1 MRTEYLLCHYWEH
14 LTMVDRS
21 GQYYAAL
28 FKGYYRVTQGD
39 PTYPTILNMLADAV
53 IRHWVTVVT
62 GEEA

>member
-1 MRTEYLLCHYWEH
+1 
-14 LTMVDRS
+14 MVDRS